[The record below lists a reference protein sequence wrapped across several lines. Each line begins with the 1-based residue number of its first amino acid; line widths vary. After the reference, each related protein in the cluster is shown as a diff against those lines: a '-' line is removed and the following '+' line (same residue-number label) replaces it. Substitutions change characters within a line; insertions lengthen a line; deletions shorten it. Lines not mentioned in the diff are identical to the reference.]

1 MNLRQAMDFIRYHGV
16 VLQSAKGLEP
26 SLVVRIVGGPIYGS
40 WWGHPMGRVIYARAN
55 KIEKSKAVLV
65 CTLASGKITYIH
77 RRLWPA
83 FVRMAGKFP
92 GHSLDKVQ
100 QIHLP
105 SGRHQRQDIQ
115 FPNWVPGTV
124 LDSAERL
131 STPEASAEIE
141 VWLQRY
147 GGA

>member
-26 SLVVRIVGGPIYGS
+26 SLVVRIVGGPIHGS
-40 WWGHPMGRVIYARAN
+40 WWGHPMGREIYALAN

-65 CTLASGKITYIH
+65 CTLASGKITYIP

>member
-1 MNLRQAMDFIRYHGV
+1 
-16 VLQSAKGLEP
+16 
-26 SLVVRIVGGPIYGS
+26 
-40 WWGHPMGRVIYARAN
+40 MGREIFALAA
-55 KIEKSKAVLV
+55 KIDDSKSVLV
-65 CTLASGKITYIH
+65 CTLAGGKITYIH

-105 SGRHQRQDIQ
+105 SGRHQRQDLP
-115 FPNWVPGTV
+115 FPDWVPETV
-124 LDSAERL
+124 LESAKQL
-131 STPEASAEIE
+131 SISEASAEIE

-147 GGA
+147 GID